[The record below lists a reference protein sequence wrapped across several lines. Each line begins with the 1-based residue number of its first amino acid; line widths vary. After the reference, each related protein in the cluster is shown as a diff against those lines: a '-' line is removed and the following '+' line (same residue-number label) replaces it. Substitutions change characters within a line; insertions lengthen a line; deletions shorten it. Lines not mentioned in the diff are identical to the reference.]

1 MLPTSSIRKLTDYIL
16 LNACSVNSSGL
27 YNGKAGMALVLF
39 EVARYLQDEYIDE
52 QAFNLFEEALVT
64 QNEDIGFENG
74 LSGVGYMLLY
84 LIGNDFIDA
93 DFEEL
98 FGENRAKIETDL
110 ITPANMQPNQQIAQ
124 YLRAVYYLCTVD
136 KKVTGAKTKLL
147 TKSILK
153 EADKLLVEELSALE
167 TKDAKCPKID
177 ILNSLASYLKV
188 ADFCCFFEPSAEL
201 LEKYVA
207 LYKQSKFVSN
217 FTIGYYLTTIAKRTG
232 NTDIETV
239 GMENKAA
246 AVRNIHRETL
256 SLTQRI
262 NLLWLLHQ
270 NAALYKNEIACLE
283 KDFVDIT
290 DEKKIE
296 QVLVQSIHPADFMAG
311 YQSGIARFLLYYVYR
326 NTVKEGKQRFHFL

>member
-1 MLPTSSIRKLTDYIL
+1 MIQVSSIHKLTDYIL

-27 YNGKAGMALVLF
+27 YNGKAGMALALF

-84 LIGNDFIDA
+84 LMGNDFIDS

-98 FGENRAKIETDL
+98 FGENRIKIETGL
-110 ITPANMQPNQQIAQ
+110 IAPVHLPPKEQLTQ
-124 YLRAVYYLCTVD
+124 YLRVAYYLCMVN
-136 KKVTGAKTKLL
+136 KKITSVKTKLVA
-147 TKSILK
+147 KSILK
-153 EADKLLVEELSALE
+153 EADKLLVENLSALE
-167 TKDAKCPKID
+167 TDAKLPKID

-201 LEKYVA
+201 LEKYAA
-207 LYKQSKFVSN
+207 LYKQSKLVSN
-217 FTIGYYLTTIAKRTG
+217 FAIGYYLTNIAKRTG

-239 GMENKAA
+239 GMENKAT

-262 NLLWLLHQ
+262 DLLWLLHQ
-270 NAALYKNEIACLE
+270 NATLYKNEIACLE
-283 KDFVDIT
+283 KDFVEIT
-290 DEKKIE
+290 DEKTVE
-296 QVLVQSIHPADFMAG
+296 QTLVQSMHPTDFIAG

-326 NTVKEGKQRFHFL
+326 NTEKEGKHRFHFL